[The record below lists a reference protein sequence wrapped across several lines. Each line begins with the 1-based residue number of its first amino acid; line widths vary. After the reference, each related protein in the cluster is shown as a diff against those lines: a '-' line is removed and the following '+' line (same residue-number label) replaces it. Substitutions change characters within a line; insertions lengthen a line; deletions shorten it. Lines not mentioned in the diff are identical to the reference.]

1 MNYAVLV
8 TGTIF
13 LILFS
18 WFFSLKHKR
27 YHGIPRFFG
36 FESIFILAMLNLKT
50 WFHDPFSFFQI
61 ISWIMLILSAYVGI
75 AGFLILKRKGRSGRD
90 FEATTV
96 LIKSD
101 IYKYIRHPLYL
112 SLILLGTGIMLKD
125 PGLLQLI
132 LGAVN
137 LVVLYFTS
145 RIEETEM
152 TERFGDDYAV
162 YMKETKMFIPYI
174 L

>member
-1 MNYAVLV
+1 MNYTVLAA
-8 TGTIF
+8 GTVF
-13 LILFS
+13 LLLFS

-36 FESIFILAMLNLKT
+36 FESIFILAMLNLKF

-61 ISWIMLILSAYVGI
+61 ISWILLILSAWMGI
-75 AGFLILKRKGRSGRD
+75 AGFLILKRRGKSGRD

-96 LIKSD
+96 LIKSN

-112 SLILLGTGIMLKD
+112 SLILLGTGIMMKD
-125 PGLLQLI
+125 PGIVQLI

-137 LVVLYFTS
+137 LVALYFTS

-152 TERFGDDYAV
+152 IERFGDEYLR
-162 YMKETKMFIPYI
+162 YMKETKMFIPFV

>member
-1 MNYAVLV
+1 MNYAVLI

-27 YHGIPRFFG
+27 YHGIPRFFA
-36 FESIFILAMLNLKT
+36 FESIFILAMLNLKA

-61 ISWIMLILSAYVGI
+61 ISWIMLILSAYIGI
-75 AGFLILKRKGRSGRD
+75 AGFLILRRKGRSGRD

-125 PGLLQLI
+125 MDTARLIPGT
-132 LGAVN
+132 VN
-137 LVVLYFTS
+137 IIALYITC
-145 RIEETEM
+145 RIEEKEM
-152 TERFGDDYAV
+152 IERFGDDYAV
-162 YMKETKMFIPYI
+162 YMKETKMFIPYV

>member
-1 MNYAVLV
+1 MNYIVLAA
-8 TGTIF
+8 GTIF
-13 LILFS
+13 LVLFS
-18 WFFSLKHKR
+18 WFFSLKHRR

-36 FESIFILAMLNLKT
+36 FESIFILTMLNLKV
-50 WFHDPFSFFQI
+50 WFHDPFSLFQI
-61 ISWIMLILSAYVGI
+61 ISWILLVLSAWMGI
-75 AGFLILKRKGRSGRD
+75 AGFLILKRKGKSEKD

-96 LIKSD
+96 LIKSN
-101 IYKYIRHPLYL
+101 IYRYIRHPLYL

-125 PGLLQLI
+125 PDMVQLI

-137 LVVLYFTS
+137 LVALYITS

-152 TERFGDDYAV
+152 IERFGHEYTR
-162 YMKETKMFIPYI
+162 YMKETKMFIPFV